1 MAAAGSG
8 HDALPEKQQRAL
20 RQAIRLE
27 WLTIGLLVVSAT
39 LIYLV
44 MGQSQAMQAA
54 LLDDLLSFLPP
65 IAFLVAA
72 RVIRIGANRRFPFG
86 HHRSIGAA
94 HLVSATALLLM
105 GGFLVVDSVLGLT
118 AGERP
123 PIGLTVLFGQEIWAG
138 WLMVAVMAAT
148 ASPPVILGRKKLA
161 LARTL
166 HDKVLYADA
175 DMARADWQTAL
186 ATIVGV
192 LGIGVGL
199 WWTDAVAAIVVG
211 ASIVWDGW
219 NNLTAAVQDLLDTRA
234 LTFDEE
240 EHPLI
245 GEAEDL
251 ARGTAWVADA
261 EARVRDQG
269 HVLHVEM
276 LVVPEPGHDPTM
288 IELDSLRRQLHQLD
302 WKLHD
307 VQVVPVFEIP
317 DHLRDTGT
325 HASAEGESP

>member
-72 RVIRIGANRRFPFG
+72 RVIRIGANRRVPFG

-166 HDKVLYADA
+166 PDKVLYADA

-199 WWTDAVAAIVVG
+199 W
-211 ASIVWDGW
+211 
-219 NNLTAAVQDLLDTRA
+219 
-234 LTFDEE
+234 
-240 EHPLI
+240 
-245 GEAEDL
+245 
-251 ARGTAWVADA
+251 
-261 EARVRDQG
+261 
-269 HVLHVEM
+269 
-276 LVVPEPGHDPTM
+276 
-288 IELDSLRRQLHQLD
+288 
-302 WKLHD
+302 
-307 VQVVPVFEIP
+307 
-317 DHLRDTGT
+317 
-325 HASAEGESP
+325 

>member
-161 LARTL
+161 LAKTL

-175 DMARADWQTAL
+175 DMNRADWKTGI

-192 LGIGVGL
+192 LGIGMGL
-199 WWTDAVAAIVVG
+199 WWADAVAALMVSV
-211 ASIVWDGW
+211 SILRDGW
-219 NNLTAAVQDLLDTRA
+219 SNVRGAVEGLADARPTRFDGTDPHPVIGDIDAA
-234 LTFDEE
+234 LTGVDW
-240 EHPLI
+240 
-245 GEAEDL
+245 
-251 ARGTAWVADA
+251 ARDHG
-261 EARVRDQG
+261 ARVRDEG
-269 HVLHVEM
+269 HVFHVEVF
-276 LVVPEPGHDPTM
+276 LVPAGGEPVTVEQLARVREQVSGLSWKIEDVVVTVVPRVHDAHRP
-288 IELDSLRRQLHQLD
+288 R
-302 WKLHD
+302 
-307 VQVVPVFEIP
+307 
-317 DHLRDTGT
+317 
-325 HASAEGESP
+325 